1 MCFSRY
7 CWLLLLGIITT
18 HLQAATTGPDF
29 ATSTELQV
37 TPDKCISLQQGRTC
51 YSKVTASWRSQTPLD
66 LCLFMHDQQL
76 HCWQQHSSGTLVFEF
91 AAEQSTLLQLRQQ
104 QQVVQQV
111 LIEVNWVHKASKT
124 KRHWRLF

>member
-1 MCFSRY
+1 MYFSRC
-7 CWLLLLGIITT
+7 CWLLLLSLMTT
-18 HLQAATTGPDF
+18 HLQAATPEPTLT
-29 ATSTELQV
+29 AATELQV
-37 TPDKCISLQQGRTC
+37 TPDKCISLQQGRIC
-51 YSKVTASWRSQTPLD
+51 YSKVTASWRSQTPAD
-66 LCLFMHDQQL
+66 LCLFMHDQPL
-76 HCWQQHSSGTLVFEF
+76 HCWQQQSSGSFAFEF

>member
-7 CWLLLLGIITT
+7 YWLLLLSVLTT
-18 HLQAATTGPDF
+18 KVLAATPEPDF
-29 ATSTELQV
+29 AVGTELQV

-51 YSKVTASWRSQTPLD
+51 YSKVTARWHSQTPLD
-66 LCLFMHDQQL
+66 LCLFMHEQQL
-76 HCWQQHSSGTLVFEF
+76 HCWQQHRSGSFEFEF

-111 LIEVNWVHKASKT
+111 LIEVNWVHKASRT